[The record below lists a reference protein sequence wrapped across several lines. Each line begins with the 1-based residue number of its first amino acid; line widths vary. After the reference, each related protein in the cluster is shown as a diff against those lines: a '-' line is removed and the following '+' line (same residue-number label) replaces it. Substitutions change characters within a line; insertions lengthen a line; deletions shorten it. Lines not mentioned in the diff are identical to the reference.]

1 MRDFILLLNHG
12 GSLLSRIIYPC
23 EIKLLSLFKIV
34 SLTMQKLDQYKNM
47 MSLDCALAHQCELRS
62 LCSILLPSKL
72 VWSFAHQF
80 VKFALKS
87 PIATKKRDYFAQ
99 VYLRFFQN
107 FHKSFQKQ
115 LETDLVI
122 CREQQNYM
130 SCPNPHFKIYTFI

>member
-1 MRDFILLLNHG
+1 
-12 GSLLSRIIYPC
+12 
-23 EIKLLSLFKIV
+23 
-34 SLTMQKLDQYKNM
+34 M

-130 SCPNPHFKIYTFI
+130 SCPNPHLKIYTFI